1 MVLLWRLTQPE
12 GSDVRAILSHCA
24 GLPRQSF
31 SPGDILL
38 KEGAT
43 SGRLYVLSDGT
54 VEVLRGVTRIVSVS
68 EPGSVFGE
76 MSILLDA
83 PHTATVQAATAGHA
97 YVFEEARTFLGAH
110 PEIAFLIARLLA
122 QRLNSA
128 TTYLVDL
135 KRQFAD
141 QRNHLEM
148 VGEVL
153 ESLIH
158 HPAEEFNP
166 GSDRQPDPRM

>member
-1 MVLLWRLTQPE
+1 MTSSRKTGGIGLRT
-12 GSDVRAILSHCA
+12 ILAHCS
-24 GLPRQSF
+24 GLPRRTF
-31 SPGDILL
+31 AAGEILL
-38 KEGAT
+38 KEGET
-43 SGRLYVLSDGT
+43 SGRLFVLCEGSVHVVRGT
-54 VEVLRGVTRIVSVS
+54 TRVVTIS
-68 EPGSVFGE
+68 EPGAVFGE
-76 MSILLDA
+76 MSILLGV
-83 PHTATVQAATAGHA
+83 PHTATVAGATAGAA
-97 YVFEEARTFLGAH
+97 YVFDEARSFLSAH

-122 QRLNSA
+122 QRLNGA

-141 QRNHLEM
+141 HENHLEM

-158 HPAEEFNP
+158 HQEEEFTP